1 MTELDANE
9 SLPTALERSAIVVAH
24 PDDEV
29 LWFCSVLH
37 EVDHVLFCYEA
48 LPGHPELSRARSRL
62 AAEYPLENVT
72 RLLFDESGVLDRAD
86 WENPVLTGYGLEVH
100 EAASSLSR
108 YAGIFPEL
116 VRRLT
121 VELAPFRTIFTHNPW
136 GEYGHEEH
144 VQVHRAV
151 GMVQAL
157 HGFDCWH
164 SGYVSAKSRSLM
176 LRYGR
181 TGENAMRRSID
192 QEQMERYVRLYK
204 RCGCWTWHDDWE
216 RLEHE
221 TFYRNIV
228 LQEGPGGKGFR
239 RG

>member
-1 MTELDANE
+1 MTWLDTDE
-9 SLPTALERSAIVVAH
+9 SPATVLEHSAIVVAH

-72 RLLFDESGVLDRAD
+72 RLLFDESDAFNCAD
-86 WENPVLTGYGLEVH
+86 WENPVLTRYGLEVH
-100 EAASSLSR
+100 EPASSLSR
-108 YAGIFPEL
+108 YAELFPEL

-121 VELAPFRTIFTHNPW
+121 VELAPFRTILTHNPW

-151 GMVQAL
+151 ERCRPCTAL
-157 HGFDCWH
+157 TAGIRDM
-164 SGYVSAKSRSLM
+164 S
-176 LRYGR
+176 
-181 TGENAMRRSID
+181 
-192 QEQMERYVRLYK
+192 VRNLD
-204 RCGCWTWHDDWE
+204 R
-216 RLEHE
+216 
-221 TFYRNIV
+221 
-228 LQEGPGGKGFR
+228 
-239 RG
+239 